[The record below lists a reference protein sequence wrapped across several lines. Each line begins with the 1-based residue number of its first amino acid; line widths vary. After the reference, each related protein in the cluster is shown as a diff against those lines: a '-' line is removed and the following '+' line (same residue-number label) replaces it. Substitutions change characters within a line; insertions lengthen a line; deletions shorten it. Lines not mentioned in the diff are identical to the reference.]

1 MHVDLLFLL
10 SLSHGVLFSR
20 RPFSSVYYYTTL
32 YLNMLHVY
40 EFEHT
45 TRSNLLN
52 LEARGKGLLELISLV
67 GVSNAKGVEVA
78 AAADLEL
85 GDITSLLDL
94 DGSSVL
100 AASRKEELLDTQE
113 HSVRQCSLI
122 SSACQSP

>member
-1 MHVDLLFLL
+1 
-10 SLSHGVLFSR
+10 
-20 RPFSSVYYYTTL
+20 
-32 YLNMLHVY
+32 MLHVY

-100 AASRKEELLDTQE
+100 AASRKEELLDFLNLLGLQKIKKKKKK
-113 HSVRQCSLI
+113 VRIEIQFSKMHN
-122 SSACQSP
+122 